1 MIIVRAITISP
12 IKPNKKRG
20 QRSNL
25 GINNCRIKNRRN
37 PCAALPINIWIASN
51 LRGEVSRRGEPLAVE
66 PRHGGGSGEWGLQSR
81 RRWGD
86 WERYAA
92 KKSRRGEEMVCAV
105 WGGRKRG
112 KKARCFRVQP
122 AAAASSVGG
131 GERGRGVGRQ
141 PLPLWK
147 PFSLSLFLVA
157 TRHDGNFDQ
166 NKNKNKEK
174 KTWEK
179 CPPPVFLSHVKSRCL
194 HFTTTR
200 FANFLQFMRFICI
213 RSHSYNVSSIP

>member
-1 MIIVRAITISP
+1 MKGPSFWCSASNSAKYWLKKNFNQRNRWWLL
-12 IKPNKKRG
+12 KPWQYLQLNRTRKEG

-25 GINNCRIKNRRN
+25 RINNCRTKHRRN

-81 RRWGD
+81 RRPGD

-92 KKSRRGEEMVCAV
+92 KKWRRGEEMVFAV

-122 AAAASSVGG
+122 AAAAASVGE
-131 GERGRGVGRQ
+131 ERGGGVGRQ
-141 PLPLWK
+141 PVPLWK
-147 PFSLSLFLVA
+147 PFSLSTLA
-157 TRHDGNFDQ
+157 TRHDGFSCI
-166 NKNKNKEK
+166 KTKPAAKE

-179 CPPPVFLSHVKSRCL
+179 CPFL
-194 HFTTTR
+194 
-200 FANFLQFMRFICI
+200 FIFFW
-213 RSHSYNVSSIP
+213 N

>member
-1 MIIVRAITISP
+1 MIIVRAITISS

-51 LRGEVSRRGEPLAVE
+51 LRGEVSRRGEPLVVE
-66 PRHGGGSGEWGLQSR
+66 PRHGGGSGEWGMQS

-92 KKSRRGEEMVCAV
+92 KKWRRGEEMVCAV

-112 KKARCFRVQP
+112 KKARCFRVLP
-122 AAAASSVGG
+122 AAAAASVEG

-147 PFSLSLFLVA
+147 PFSLSSLQ
-157 TRHDGNFDQ
+157 HDTAEILI
-166 NKNKNKEK
+166 KTKTKIKKK

-179 CPPPVFLSHVKSRCL
+179 CPPPVFSSHVNKSMSTFYYNPICEF
-194 HFTTTR
+194 FTVYMVYMYTI
-200 FANFLQFMRFICI
+200 AL
-213 RSHSYNVSSIP
+213 V

>member
-51 LRGEVSRRGEPLAVE
+51 LRGEVSRRGEPLVVE
-66 PRHGGGSGEWGLQSR
+66 PRHGGGSGEWGMQS

-92 KKSRRGEEMVCAV
+92 KKWRRGEEMVCAV

-112 KKARCFRVQP
+112 KKARCFRVLP
-122 AAAASSVGG
+122 AAAAASVEG

-147 PFSLSLFLVA
+147 PFSLSSLQHDTAEILIKTKTTIKEKLEKNPPYFLQSCQHVHVYILL
-157 TRHDGNFDQ
+157 HDGYPVCNNF
-166 NKNKNKEK
+166 
-174 KTWEK
+174 
-179 CPPPVFLSHVKSRCL
+179 FLFK
-194 HFTTTR
+194 
-200 FANFLQFMRFICI
+200 MYICGMI
-213 RSHSYNVSSIP
+213 ITV